1 MTTVQ
6 MDAESYK
13 EHCLKNPSHLVAL
26 TVGYTA
32 LQKNVSDLRKK
43 LASTQ
48 TQKCNGDGDEALKK
62 KEMEMHALQTKVAQL
77 ESDSAAKDNLV
88 AALNTEVQE
97 CKGVIQTLVSQMQ
110 QVFGMLQFGNSLIL
124 GQPDYNE
131 TDAKVAVPPKSGSS
145 DQGYFEVYALKSSSS
160 NVSSVSSDRRAGYEM
175 RSLDSMSIKQ
185 RPSDVDSVSSAAVGH
200 LEQRMAGVED
210 KLTHMQKQV
219 EHLSS
224 ERQTLETVKRDVH
237 GVHNQ
242 MHNLDNRLTQYS
254 NMMEEMSLRQELQE
268 VKTTAGVSVWKITDV
283 QRRYRE
289 AMEGKT
295 LSLYSP
301 PFYTSPHGY
310 RMCIRTYLYGDGTG
324 KGSHISV
331 FFVVM
336 KSEHDQ
342 LLSWPFKQKVTISLM
357 NQDTPAEQ
365 FSHITETFLPDPSS
379 TSFRKPETE
388 MNVASGFPKFVK
400 KSVLKDSR
408 FVKGDTM
415 YLRVRV
421 DRTGLIPE

>member
-1 MTTVQ
+1 
-6 MDAESYK
+6 MDAESFK
-13 EHCLKNPSHLVAL
+13 EHCMENPSHLVAFA
-26 TVGYTA
+26 TGYIA
-32 LQKNVSDLRKK
+32 LQRNVSELQKK
-43 LASTQ
+43 LAKAQS
-48 TQKCNGDGDEALKK
+48 QKVDGVGDGAL
-62 KEMEMHALQTKVAQL
+62 ERVEVENHALQNRVAQL
-77 ESDSAAKDNLV
+77 ESDNTAKDLRISV
-88 AALNTEVQE
+88 LEVEVQGQKDALE
-97 CKGVIQTLVSQMQ
+97 ALASQVQQLVNT
-110 QVFGMLQFGNSLIL
+110 VAFGDSLIL
-124 GQPDYNE
+124 RRSDYDE
-131 TDAKVAVPPKSGSS
+131 TDAKLAVAPKSGGS
-145 DQGYFEVYALKSSSS
+145 DQGYFGGYTLNSSGS
-160 NVSSVSSDRRAGYEM
+160 NVSSVSSDRHAG
-175 RSLDSMSIKQ
+175 
-185 RPSDVDSVSSAAVGH
+185 SDVKRPAHSNSRQPPTGVDPALFAAGGV
-200 LEQRMAGVED
+200 LEHRMADVED
-210 KLTHMQKQV
+210 KVAHVQRQVQHLTDQSQQKLERDSMKRELHNIHDQV
-219 EHLSS
+219 HS
-224 ERQTLETVKRDVH
+224 
-237 GVHNQ
+237 
-242 MHNLDNRLTQYS
+242 LDNRLIQYS

-268 VKTTAGVSVWKITDV
+268 VKTTGGVFVWKINEV

-331 FFVVM
+331 FFVIM

-342 LLSWPFKQKVTISLM
+342 LLSWPFKQKVTISLL

-365 FSHITETFLPDPSS
+365 FSHITETFLPDSS
-379 TSFRKPETE
+379 SSSFQKPESE

-400 KSVLKDSR
+400 KSVLKDPR

>member
-1 MTTVQ
+1 M
-6 MDAESYK
+6 
-13 EHCLKNPSHLVAL
+13 
-26 TVGYTA
+26 
-32 LQKNVSDLRKK
+32 
-43 LASTQ
+43 
-48 TQKCNGDGDEALKK
+48 
-62 KEMEMHALQTKVAQL
+62 QTKVAQL

-131 TDAKVAVPPKSGSS
+131 TDTKVAVPPKSGSS

-224 ERQTLETVKRDVH
+224 EPQTLETVKRDVH

-254 NMMEEMSLRQELQE
+254 NMMEEMSLRQELQ
-268 VKTTAGVSVWKITDV
+268 VKTTAGVSVWKISDV

-301 PFYTSPHGY
+301 PFYIHKPSW
-310 RMCIRTYLYGDGTG
+310 L
-324 KGSHISV
+324 SHVHPNISV
-331 FFVVM
+331 RRWYRQRIAHF
-336 KSEHDQ
+336 
-342 LLSWPFKQKVTISLM
+342 
-357 NQDTPAEQ
+357 
-365 FSHITETFLPDPSS
+365 
-379 TSFRKPETE
+379 
-388 MNVASGFPKFVK
+388 G
-400 KSVLKDSR
+400 VLC
-408 FVKGDTM
+408 GNE
-415 YLRVRV
+415 VRA
-421 DRTGLIPE
+421 